1 MPLSL
6 PSLNLAIICD
16 GYELEMHDAKQ
27 DGPNSIRAYVA
38 SEVGKVIVFLG
49 FPGEHEMTKLS

>member
-6 PSLNLAIICD
+6 QPLNFAIICD
-16 GYELEMHDAKQ
+16 GYEMEAYDTKQ

-38 SEVGKVIVFLG
+38 SEAGKVIV
-49 FPGEHEMTKLS
+49 S

>member
-6 PSLNLAIICD
+6 QPLNFAIICD
-16 GYELEMHDAKQ
+16 GYELETHDAKQ

-38 SEVGKVIVFLG
+38 SEAGKVSV
-49 FPGEHEMTKLS
+49 S